1 MKKLTKVAIVAG
13 ESSGDILGADLIAE
27 MKRRFPECVF
37 EGIGGERML
46 AQGFVSL
53 FPIDRLSVMGLIEPL
68 KRLPE
73 LLSIRRQLRAHFTRN
88 PPDVFIGIDAPDFN
102 LSLEE
107 AIKKNGTPTVHYVSP
122 SVWAWR
128 QGRIKKIARAVDLM
142 LTLFPFEEQIY
153 RENNVSVACVG
164 HPLADEI
171 PLDNDVNTARERLG
185 LEPARKYLAILPGSR
200 ASEIRYLLEVF
211 LCGAEFFL
219 RDHPDVKL
227 LIPAANDRRFEE
239 IRKILELHPALP
251 VTVFQG
257 RSHDVMAASDMVLIA
272 SGTSTLEAMLLKR
285 PMVIGYKMSGFS
297 FALLKRIVKV
307 KFVGL
312 PNLLAGDKIV
322 TELLQD
328 DLTAANIA
336 QELNIIMSK
345 DTLRDKLDK
354 IYRDIHLS
362 LKRSAGV
369 IATDTIIKMLEKPG
383 VNDKTR

>member
-13 ESSGDILGADLIAE
+13 EASGDILGADLIAE
-27 MKRRFPECVF
+27 IKKRFPECVF

-46 AQGFVSL
+46 EQGFVSL

-73 LLSIRRQLRAHFTRN
+73 LLAIRRELRTRFTRN

-107 AIKKNGTPTVHYVSP
+107 TIKTNGTPTVHYVSP

-128 QGRIKKIARAVDLM
+128 RGRIKKIARAVDLM

-153 RENNVSVACVG
+153 RENSISVACVG

-171 PLDNDVNTARERLG
+171 PLDNDVNAARERLG
-185 LEPARKYLAILPGSR
+185 LEPDHKYLAILPGSR
-200 ASEIRYLLEVF
+200 ASEIRYLLDVF
-211 LCGAEFFL
+211 LRGAELVL
-219 RDHPDVKL
+219 RDHPDLKL
-227 LIPAANDRRFEE
+227 LIPAVNTRRLEE

-251 VTVFQG
+251 VTVFSG
-257 RSHDVMAASDMVLIA
+257 RSHDVMAASDIVLIA

-328 DLTAANIA
+328 DLTPSNIA
-336 QELNIIMSK
+336 RQLNIIINV

-354 IYRDIHLS
+354 IYREIHLS
-362 LKRSAGV
+362 LMRSAGV
-369 IATDTIIKMLEKPG
+369 TATNAIIKLLEETG
-383 VNDKTR
+383 DKDKNG

>member
-1 MKKLTKVAIVAG
+1 MKKINKVAIVAG
-13 ESSGDILGADLIAE
+13 EASGDILGADLIAE
-27 MKRRFPECVF
+27 IKKRFPGCIF

-73 LLSIRRQLRAHFTRN
+73 LLSIRRQLRAHFTDN

-153 RENNVSVACVG
+153 RENNISVACVG

-185 LEPARKYLAILPGSR
+185 LEVDHQYLAILPGSR
-200 ASEIRYLLEVF
+200 ASEIRYLLDDF
-211 LCGAEFFL
+211 LRGAELVL
-219 RDHPDVKL
+219 RDHPDLKL
-227 LIPAANDRRFEE
+227 LIPAANGRCEE
-239 IRKILELHPALP
+239 IQKILKLYPTLP
-251 VTVFQG
+251 VTVFSG
-257 RSHDVMAASDMVLIA
+257 RSHDVMAASDIVLIA

-285 PMVIGYKMSGFS
+285 PMVIAYKMSGFS

-322 TELLQD
+322 AELLQD
-328 DLTAANIA
+328 DLTPANIA
-336 QELNIIMSK
+336 RQLNIIISG
-345 DTLRDKLDK
+345 DTLRDKLDT
-354 IYRDIHLS
+354 IYREIHLS

-369 IATDTIIKMLEKPG
+369 IATNAIINLLDENG
-383 VNDKTR
+383 DKDKNG

>member
-1 MKKLTKVAIVAG
+1 MKKITKIAIVAG
-13 ESSGDILGADLIAE
+13 EASGDILGADLIAE
-27 MKRRFPECVF
+27 LKKRFPECIF

-73 LLSIRRQLRAHFTRN
+73 LLSIRRQLRAHFTSN

-107 AIKKNGTPTVHYVSP
+107 AIKKSGTPTVHYVSP

-128 QGRIKKIARAVDLM
+128 QGRIKKISRAVDLM
-142 LTLFPFEEQIY
+142 LTLFPFEEKVY
-153 RENNVSVACVG
+153 RENNISVACVG

-171 PLDNDVNTARERLG
+171 PLDNDVNAARGRLG
-185 LEPARKYLAILPGSR
+185 LTPDQKYLAILPGSR
-200 ASEIRYLLEVF
+200 ASEIRYLLDTF
-211 LCGAEFFL
+211 LRGAELVL
-219 RDHPDVKL
+219 RDHPGLKL
-227 LIPAANDRRFEE
+227 LIPAANARRAEE
-239 IRKILELHPALP
+239 IQKILEFHPALP
-251 VTVFQG
+251 VTVFSG
-257 RSHDVMAASDMVLIA
+257 RSHDVMAASDVVLIA

-285 PMVIGYKMSGFS
+285 PMVIAYKMSGFS

-328 DLTAANIA
+328 DLTPANIA
-336 QELNIIMSK
+336 QQLNILING
-345 DTLRDKLDK
+345 DTLRDQLDK
-354 IYRDIHLS
+354 IYREIHLS
-362 LKRSAGV
+362 LMRGAGV
-369 IATDTIIKMLEKPG
+369 VATDAILKLLEETG
-383 VNDKTR
+383 DKDKNR